1 MMDLIYLWTGFVL
14 VWGAI
19 GFVAVLAAYLLF
31 YYVLAFIQAYRMNYW
46 SRRLNPDKGYKPIW
60 MRPDHWF
67 GLAWSNFGNVGSEIS
82 IRTAN
87 GSYFPIPLN
96 PLKPCGWSDEEDDD
110 D

>member
-1 MMDLIYLWTGFVL
+1 MIDLIYLWTGFVL

-19 GFVAVLAAYLLF
+19 GFVGVVAAYLLF
-31 YYVLAFIQAYRMNYW
+31 YYVLALIQAYRMNLW

-60 MRPDHWF
+60 MRPDQWF

-82 IRTAN
+82 IRSAN
-87 GSYFPIPLN
+87 GAYFPIPLN

>member
-1 MMDLIYLWTGFVL
+1 MDLIYLWTGFVL

-19 GFVAVLAAYLLF
+19 GFVAVLAAYLGF

-67 GLAWSNFGNVGSEIS
+67 GLAWLNFGNAGSEIR

-87 GSYFPIPLN
+87 GSFFPIPLN